1 MWCDVMC
8 LLWMWCDV
16 LIIVVWCGVVIIPV
30 VWCDVL
36 VMVGIWCDSD
46 SHSSALHCCQARP
59 RCAGAGEAS
68 SDSCMRERMYGRSRT
83 RDHHHHHSDLT
94 SLLSDGSSST
104 ASTRER
110 LLQGRWRRTSED
122 SQSERRNN
130 RYCGSL
136 SPHRDFSDTASTV
149 STLRNSD
156 PDTSRSFSSTS
167 SLSHWSAGPD
177 PSRRYR
183 PLNISRTRSFQSV
196 QPTSPDR
203 RSFRHED
210 DFTFEEYKTLSA
222 QDFRKGI
229 RREERL
235 ALEAEDDRLS
245 SNLDLDSQDQDLD
258 RGSLRS
264 GRFSPTVTIYYRE
277 PSELL
282 DRDIVFRLLS
292 PVCAHLFTI
301 LVRPLLRIYSH
312 CGISVCWTPQIK
324 KRLKKKRI
332 IWSNL
337 ECFSSLKKL
346 MMNWP
351 A

>member
-1 MWCDVMC
+1 
-8 LLWMWCDV
+8 
-16 LIIVVWCGVVIIPV
+16 
-30 VWCDVL
+30 
-36 VMVGIWCDSD
+36 
-46 SHSSALHCCQARP
+46 
-59 RCAGAGEAS
+59 
-68 SDSCMRERMYGRSRT
+68 MRERMYGRSRT

-167 SLSHWSAGPD
+167 SLSHWSAGQD

-196 QPTSPDR
+196 QSTSADR
-203 RSFRHED
+203 RNFRNEED
-210 DFTFEEYKTLSA
+210 DFTFEEYKSLSA

-235 ALEAEDDRLS
+235 ALDSEDDRLS
-245 SNLDLDSQDQDLD
+245 SNLDLESQDQDLD

-264 GRFSPTVTIYYRE
+264 GRFSPTVTITENHQSFLTKPRYHFQASVSSLCSFSYPPAHPVPPPADDIFPLRHLT
-277 PSELL
+277 LL
-282 DRDIVFRLLS
+282 DSTNKEKVENKITKTFDLI
-292 PVCAHLFTI
+292 
-301 LVRPLLRIYSH
+301 
-312 CGISVCWTPQIK
+312 
-324 KRLKKKRI
+324 
-332 IWSNL
+332 
-337 ECFSSLKKL
+337 
-346 MMNWP
+346 
-351 A
+351 